1 MTSSATFRAD
11 HVGSLLRRPALLSA
25 RQRCD
30 AGRARGFEPLRHV
43 PAGAMV
49 LLGLVSSKSAALE
62 PADALAR
69 RIDEAA
75 RFIDL
80 GRLALSPQCGFALPP
95 PLALPGRD
103 RLTGQSWDSAATRTR
118 VCRLESKNSA
128 QAPVDPAHQ
137 GGRQLPG
144 LVV

>member
-43 PAGAMV
+43 PVGAMV

-62 PADALAR
+62 PANALAR
-69 RIDEAA
+69 RRRGGQVHRSGPAGA
-75 RFIDL
+75 QPAVRF
-80 GRLALSPQCGFALPP
+80 RLAATARATWGE
-95 PLALPGRD
+95 
-103 RLTGQSWDSAATRTR
+103 TG
-118 VCRLESKNSA
+118 
-128 QAPVDPAHQ
+128 
-137 GGRQLPG
+137 
-144 LVV
+144 